1 MTSDC
6 YAILG
11 VTPTAEDVVI
21 GAAYRALMRHYHPD
35 TNSDPKAQARA
46 QEVSAAYAILRDPA
60 KRAEY
65 DSTRGA
71 GGILWPVEDQP
82 EPPPPMRTAGLAT
95 ALLAVVLVGAVWAWP
110 RPPDPPRTDLAR
122 AERPAA
128 PRPAPPVAPPV
139 RPEPQSESLA
149 APAVGPPL
157 PAPEPIEAVP
167 DIEPVAAP
175 PQPIQMA
182 RAEPVRAVP
191 RLAPRPALVRKA
203 PLPAAAKP
211 EATAA
216 DPKPAADNDRVATLN
231 RMSDSFL
238 SQSIVHA
245 TDAKKQQLLAARDR
259 SAALR
264 KACRSDSCVAD
275 AYVREIRETSA
286 IMEGRA
292 GPK

>member
-1 MTSDC
+1 VTSDC

-65 DSTRGA
+65 DSNRGA

-82 EPPPPMRTAGLAT
+82 EPPPPMRTAGIAT
-95 ALLAVVLVGAVWAWP
+95 AVLAVVLVGAVWAWP
-110 RPPDPPRTDLAR
+110 RPADPPRADLAR
-122 AERPAA
+122 AERPTA
-128 PRPAPPVAPPV
+128 PKPAPPVAPPV
-139 RPEPQSESLA
+139 RREPQSESVVA
-149 APAVGPPL
+149 APAVSPL
-157 PAPEPIEAVP
+157 PPATEPMETAA
-167 DIEPVAAP
+167 DIAPVAAP
-175 PQPIQMA
+175 PQPVKMA
-182 RAEPVRAVP
+182 RAEPIGRVA
-191 RLAPRPALVRKA
+191 RLVSASVQKPPPV
-203 PLPAAAKP
+203 AAKP
-211 EATAA
+211 EAKAA
-216 DPKPAADNDRVATLN
+216 DPKPAADNERVATLN

-238 SQSIVHA
+238 SQSMVHA
-245 TDAKKQQLLAARDR
+245 TDAKKQLLLAARDR
-259 SAALR
+259 SAAQR